1 MFPFLYNMHIL
12 ILVSFKI
19 SFISILIVVIFI
31 PVIIPVLWASPV
43 FSYNS
48 SQLKYYWRWR
58 TIFRTMKFWEN
69 AEDSSGEV
77 LRLAETDLNEI

>member
-1 MFPFLYNMHIL
+1 MHIL

-58 TIFRTMKFWEN
+58 TISRTMKFWEN
-69 AEDSSGEV
+69 AEGSSGEV
-77 LRLAETDLNEI
+77 LRLRLAEMDLSAI